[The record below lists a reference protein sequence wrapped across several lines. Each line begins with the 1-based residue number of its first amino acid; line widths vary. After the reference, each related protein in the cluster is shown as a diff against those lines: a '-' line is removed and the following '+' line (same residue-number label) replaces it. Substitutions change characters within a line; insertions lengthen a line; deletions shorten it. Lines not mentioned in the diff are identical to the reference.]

1 MSSERTEKATPK
13 KRQDARRKGQIPRSQ
28 KLVAALSFCV
38 GIMVLKFTAIAWLN
52 TATTT
57 LQNLFLQAIKA
68 DELTILVAQK
78 LTIEAVG
85 AIFLLSL
92 PVMLSI
98 FFSTTL
104 VSLLQGGFLFVPS
117 ALNPKMDRL
126 NPIANAKRIF
136 SSQPLIE
143 MLKNLLE
150 LTFLLLACYN
160 IFYDSTLNAPQFIGL
175 STSSILTEIGKLGY
189 KIVTQTTIVMIGFAV
204 LDYAYQ
210 WYKHEKSL
218 RMSKQEIKDEFR
230 QQEGDPL
237 IKGQRRRA
245 ARALIQQRSLK
256 DLLKADVVITNPTHF
271 AVALQYDRENF
282 VAPKVIAKG
291 ADLLAKRIREIAIE
305 NGISIVEEPPLA
317 RALYKDVEIGQSIPP
332 EFFRAVAQ
340 ILAYVYQKKT
350 LYN

>member
-13 KRQDARRKGQIPRSQ
+13 KRQDARRKGQVPRSQ

-38 GIMVLKFTAIAWLN
+38 GVMVLKFTAVSWVN
-52 TATTT
+52 TATTSIK
-57 LQNLFLQAIKA
+57 NLLLQAAKGE
-68 DELTILVAQK
+68 ELTTLAVQK
-78 LTIEAVG
+78 LLTEAVWTTL
-85 AIFLLSL
+85 LLSF

-98 FFSTTL
+98 LFATTL
-104 VSLLQGGFLFVPS
+104 VSLLQGGFTFVPS
-117 ALNPKMDRL
+117 ALTPKMERL

-136 SSQPLIE
+136 SSQSLIE

-160 IFYDSTLNAPQFIGL
+160 ILYDTTLNAPQWMGL
-175 STSSILTEIGKLGY
+175 GASAILVEIGKLSY
-189 KIVTQTTIVMIGFAV
+189 KIAIQTIIVLFGFALV
-204 LDYAYQ
+204 DYGYQ

-218 RMSKQEIKDEFR
+218 KMSKQEIRDEFR

-237 IKGQRRRA
+237 IKAQRRRA
-245 ARALIQQRSLK
+245 ARALVQQRSLK
-256 DLLKADVVITNPTHF
+256 DLLNADVVITNPTHF

-282 VAPKVIAKG
+282 AAPKVIAKG

-305 NGISIVEEPPLA
+305 NDISIVEEPPLA
-317 RALYKDVEIGQSIPP
+317 RALYKEVEVGQSIPT

-340 ILAYVYQKKT
+340 ILAYVYQRKSLK
-350 LYN
+350 